1 MRQKEQRLQL
11 AYRVSDN
18 NIEKLQQ
25 RLFLLKS
32 KIVTIIQ
39 SRKKRI
45 VDSSDLF
52 VIGRFSFVGH
62 YS

>member
-1 MRQKEQRLQL
+1 MVRYGEKIILMGQKGQRLQL

-39 SRKKRI
+39 TRKKRI
-45 VDSSDLF
+45 VDSE
-52 VIGRFSFVGH
+52 
-62 YS
+62 